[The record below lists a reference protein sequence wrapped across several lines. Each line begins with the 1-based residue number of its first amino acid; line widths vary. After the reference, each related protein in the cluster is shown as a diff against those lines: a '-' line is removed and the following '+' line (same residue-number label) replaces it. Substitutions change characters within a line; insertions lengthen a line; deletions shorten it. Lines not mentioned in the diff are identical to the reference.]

1 MSNYYCLVAGLP
13 DVDFDGGKCN
23 FSIEQF
29 REEIYPELSKEDLH
43 CIDTFFYA
51 WDNENILRILSEGN
65 DIELSRKG
73 CFSLEELV
81 DIIGSVKE
89 GDSRKNDIPSYLYD
103 FLAFYFDNEVR
114 EDIIWSDVLSRYY
127 FDYATKNSNEFVA
140 SWFEYN
146 LNVNNILVALLARKY
161 KMNVAECVI
170 GDNEVADSLRTS
182 GARDFGLGSSLDYF
196 DSVVR
201 LSENDDFREREHLLD
216 ELRWK
221 WLEDNSVFNYF
232 TVERLFVF
240 LQKLDI
246 IARWSLLDE
255 TTGMQKYNELI
266 EGLKSGAV
274 LA

>member
-23 FSIEQF
+23 FSIERF

-103 FLAFYFDNEVR
+103 FLAYYFDNEAR

-127 FDYATKNSNEFVA
+127 FDYATKSSNEFVA
-140 SWFEYN
+140 AWFEYN

-201 LSENDDFREREHLLD
+201 LSENDDFREREHMLD

>member
-1 MSNYYCLVAGLP
+1 M
-13 DVDFDGGKCN
+13 
-23 FSIEQF
+23 
-29 REEIYPELSKEDLH
+29 SKEDLH

-103 FLAFYFDNEVR
+103 FLAFYFDNEAR